1 MSKNS
6 LTRAGSALAP
16 RGTASFIGTFF
27 MWYRKED
34 AEGDLIE
41 RDNDVFELARDTVG
55 VAGLGKPS
63 ALPALAVR
71 LRMQGG
77 GRGIRIVRSVI
88 AVIDGLGSFSE
99 IEFSSCGVKRP
110 DSLLEEAVESV
121 A

>member
-41 RDNDVFELARDTVG
+41 RDNDVFELVRDTVG
-55 VAGLGKPS
+55 VAVLSEPS
-63 ALPALAVR
+63 ALLALAFW
-71 LRMQGG
+71 L
-77 GRGIRIVRSVI
+77 
-88 AVIDGLGSFSE
+88 
-99 IEFSSCGVKRP
+99 
-110 DSLLEEAVESV
+110 
-121 A
+121 